1 MGERSEVA
9 GWLSLRSEEMQ
20 AFIDQIEGDV
30 SPKIEAS
37 SGGDFHP
44 LPTPSVTYDIGSALC
59 VAPPAAGTMR
69 AALDPGE
76 ERPDFERLLGD
87 FYARALE
94 ALRSL
99 TGPDELVFALDC
111 EHEGY
116 LFWPHKAVP
125 GQPWPLRVPGPE
137 AYFSLYASP
146 DYSWG
151 FFFGW
156 YTAEIWGQP
165 LIDAFERN
173 KPEILS
179 KVTPIDGVELEAK
192 LPPTEAQQAE
202 DRVSQILFWTGFN
215 YELCPEG
222 PWTPE
227 LERLHGE
234 FERTRDRSDLAKL
247 IVKIELVLN
256 EQGIAHTPCVPLD
269 DPADT
274 TRWRPPRWPFR
285 RPGARKKP

>member
-1 MGERSEVA
+1 MGERSEVT

-20 AFIDQIEGDV
+20 AFIDQIEGDL
-30 SPKIEAS
+30 STKIEDAS
-37 SGGDFHP
+37 HGDVHP
-44 LPTPSVTYDIGSALC
+44 LPTPSVAYDIGSALY
-59 VAPPAAGTMR
+59 VAPPAAGTML
-69 AALDPGE
+69 AAIDPGD
-76 ERPDFERLLGD
+76 ERPDFERLLDD

-116 LFWPHKAVP
+116 LFWPHKAIP

-146 DYSWG
+146 DYAWG

-165 LIDAFERN
+165 LIDAFDRN

-179 KVTPIDGVELEAK
+179 RVTAIDGVEVERTA
-192 LPPTEAQQAE
+192 PPTEQELAE
-202 DRVSQILFWTGFN
+202 DRVSRIMFLTGFN
-215 YELCPEG
+215 YSLCPEG

-227 LERLHGE
+227 LKRLHDE
-234 FERTRDRSDLAKL
+234 FERTSERADLAKL
-247 IVKIELVLN
+247 ITKIELVLN
-256 EQGIAHTPCVPLD
+256 EQGIEHTPCVPPD
-269 DPADT
+269 DPASGA
-274 TRWRPPRWPFR
+274 RWRPPRWPFGR
-285 RPGARKKP
+285 TGRKKL